1 MLQQSIKIKENA
13 MKRILIVEDEQNIRE
28 FEVINLKRV
37 GYETVEAGSGEEAL
51 RIYDSDRQGFD
62 IALLDISMPGMDGFT
77 LCKELRR
84 RSPKLGIIMLT
95 ARAQEM
101 DKVSGLMIGADD
113 YITKPFSP
121 TELNA
126 RVDSLYR
133 RIEVMG
139 NTQTAMHEEIRHG
152 EFVLN
157 MRRRTLSKNDKNIEL
172 TQVEF
177 QIIEYLFTNP
187 DTPLDR
193 NDILTRVWGESYFGE
208 EKIVD
213 VNIRRLRMKIED
225 EPSTPRHLVTVW
237 GMGYKWC
244 TNQE

>member
-1 MLQQSIKIKENA
+1 

-51 RIYDSDRQGFD
+51 RIFDNDEIGFD
-62 IALLDISMPGMDGFT
+62 IALLDVSMPGMDGFT
-77 LCKELRR
+77 LCKELRK
-84 RSPKLGIIMLT
+84 RSSRLGIIMLT
-95 ARAQEM
+95 ARTQEM
-101 DKVSGLMIGADD
+101 DKVSGLMLGADD

-126 RVDSLYR
+126 RVDSLHR
-133 RIEVMG
+133 RIELIAVG
-139 NTQTAMHEEIRHG
+139 TKEIQEEICHG

-157 MRRRTLSKNDKNIEL
+157 MRRRTLTKNDKDIEL

-193 NDILTRVWGESYFGE
+193 NDILTRVWGASYFGE

-225 EPSTPRHLVTVW
+225 EPSTPKHLVTVW

-244 TNQE
+244 TNQEEEEN